1 MHHHRI
7 VLPFAAI
14 VGQGRLK
21 KALVLNAINPGL
33 RGVLIKG
40 EKGTAKS
47 TAVRA
52 LADLLPE
59 IEVVSDC
66 PFNCHPTDAN
76 LQCDTCRRRREDE
89 GELPWEKRK
98 MRVVDLPLGA
108 TEDRVVG
115 TLDIEKALKEGIKAL
130 QPGILA
136 DANRGILYIDEI
148 NLLDDHL
155 VDVLLDAAAMGVNI
169 IEREGIQVSHPS
181 QFILVGTMNPQ
192 EGELRPQLLD
202 RIGLQVNVEGIK
214 DIPERMRIVKV
225 VEEFEADPF
234 AFTERYL
241 SEQEKLQEQILAAQ
255 ALLPKVTLPG
265 HLLEL
270 ITKICVELG
279 VDGHRADILIARC
292 AKTIAAFSLR
302 NEATE
307 DDVKEAASFVL
318 PHRVKTPA
326 FEEPPDIGRK
336 LEEIMNPLREPE
348 GERGREGEEE
358 NHPPP
363 NIHHSPHTNPV
374 EDKGR
379 SEKSFDIGRSAKP
392 DILPKRDKK
401 LRIGSGKRAKTVT
414 ARSGKYVD
422 VRMPRENASDI
433 ALDATLRAS
442 AARGLRI
449 ADCELRISPS
459 PPIRNPKSEIR
470 NQRLSVQPQDLREKV
485 RERKKSAVI
494 AFVVDASGS
503 MGAQR
508 RMEVAKGA
516 VMELLAES
524 YQKRDKVAFIAF
536 RGQDAHLLLPPT
548 SGIER
553 AAQCLRE
560 LPTGGKTPL
569 PAGLN
574 KALEVLLN
582 ELKRDENIIPI
593 LVLVSDGKGNV
604 PIKGDVRKEVEALAT
619 KIRER
624 RIHLV
629 VIDSGG
635 GFLRLGYNKQ
645 IAEIADGEYCNLEE
659 LNAREVASV
668 VRKVSEKAEGQ
679 EASNKLVSG
688 TGFSA
693 FYQQ

>member
-1 MHHHRI
+1 MSHHKI

-59 IEVVSDC
+59 IEVVCDC

-76 LQCDTCRRRREDE
+76 LQCNTCRQRRESGE
-89 GELPWEKRK
+89 ELPRKKRK

-169 IEREGIQVSHPS
+169 VEREGIQVSHPS
-181 QFILVGTMNPQ
+181 RFILVGTMNPQ

-214 DIPERMRIVKV
+214 DIPERMRIVEV
-225 VEEFEADPF
+225 VEEFEAAPF

-241 SEQEKLQEQILAAQ
+241 SEQEKLQEQISAAQ
-255 ALLPKVTLPG
+255 ALLPKITLPE

-270 ITKICVELG
+270 VTKICVELG

-292 AKTIAAFSLR
+292 AKTIAAFSLQ
-302 NEATE
+302 NEVTE

-318 PHRVKTPA
+318 PHRVKAPA
-326 FEEPPDIGRK
+326 FEEPPDIQQK

-348 GERGREGEEE
+348 RERGREGEEE
-358 NHPPP
+358 NH
-363 NIHHSPHTNPV
+363 SLHTNPG
-374 EDKGR
+374 EHKGKN
-379 SEKSFDIGRSAKP
+379 EKTFDIGRSAKP

-401 LRIGSGKRAKTVT
+401 LRIGSGKRTKTVT
-414 ARSGKYVD
+414 TRSGKYVD
-422 VRMPRENASDI
+422 FRIPMENASDI

-449 ADCELRISPS
+449 VDCGLQISPS
-459 PPIRNPKSEIR
+459 LPPIR

-485 RERKKSAVI
+485 RERKKAAVI
-494 AFVVDASGS
+494 TFVVDASGS

-582 ELKRDENIIPI
+582 ELKRDESIIPV

-604 PIKGDVRKEVEALAT
+604 PIKEDVRKEVEALAT

-645 IAEIADGEYCNLEE
+645 IAQIADGEYCNLEE
-659 LNAREVASV
+659 LNVREVVSV
-668 VRKVSEKAEGQ
+668 VRKAKE
-679 EASNKLVSG
+679 
-688 TGFSA
+688 
-693 FYQQ
+693 